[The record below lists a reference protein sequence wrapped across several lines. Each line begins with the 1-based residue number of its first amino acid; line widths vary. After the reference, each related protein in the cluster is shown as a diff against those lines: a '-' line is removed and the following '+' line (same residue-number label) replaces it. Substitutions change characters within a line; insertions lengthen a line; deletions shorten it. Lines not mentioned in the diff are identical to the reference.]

1 MKKISDLGIMGISLS
16 AVVSVLFA
24 TGALSFATQDTEPT
38 TYEQTGFAGNV
49 VIVQKDAD
57 GNIKAYRQTDNI
69 VTNVGRSCA
78 AMEIFGQATTN
89 TTGSQQTMCGGGGA
103 NSGLFNYV
111 GIGTSGTAEAV
122 GDTSITGGLTRAQD
136 AGVGLVNGT
145 NTIAIIQPAAFTG
158 IAATIQEAGLF
169 DAGGTSGGHMFAR
182 KTFTSIV
189 LTASDSLTVT
199 WRISL
204 S

>member
-1 MKKISDLGIMGISLS
+1 MGVSLS
-16 AVVSVLFA
+16 AVVSVLLA
-24 TGALSFATQDTEPT
+24 TGALSFATQNTEPT
-38 TYEQTGFAGNV
+38 TYEQTGFVGNV
-49 VIVQKDAD
+49 VLVQKDAD

-69 VTNVGRSCA
+69 ITNVGKSCA
-78 AMEIFGQATTN
+78 AMELFGQTTTN

-111 GIGTSGTAEAV
+111 GIGTSGTAEGA

-136 AGVGLVNGT
+136 TGVGLVNSSGT
-145 NTIAIIQPAAFTG
+145 YAIIQPAAFTG

-169 DAGGTSGGHMFAR
+169 DAGGTSGNHMFAR